1 MLYICAP
8 ETVDVA
14 QLVRASDCGS
24 EGRGFE
30 SHLPPKKLS
39 VLQAVFLF
47 KTDWGKFCFARI
59 GIQFFYIFAI
69 NLKTK
74 KNGFR
79 IYRCKF

>member
-1 MLYICAP
+1 
-8 ETVDVA
+8 
-14 QLVRASDCGS
+14 
-24 EGRGFE
+24 
-30 SHLPPKKLS
+30 
-39 VLQAVFLF
+39 LF
-47 KTDWGKFCFARI
+47 KTDWGKFCFAGI